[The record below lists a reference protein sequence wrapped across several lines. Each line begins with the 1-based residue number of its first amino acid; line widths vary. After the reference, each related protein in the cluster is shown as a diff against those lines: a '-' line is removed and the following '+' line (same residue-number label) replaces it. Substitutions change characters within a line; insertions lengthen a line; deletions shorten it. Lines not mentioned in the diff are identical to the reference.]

1 MHRCGKKGAAAVF
14 IVLIGTTVIAACT
27 VIGNAVFAN
36 LKTAACDAALN
47 IGCRSV
53 LSEFDR
59 RLKNDYQIFAYKNSE
74 NDIENKLENYIELN
88 LSECIKPFRAGEVSV
103 RAQNAEYAITKPDI
117 FGEQAVAAG
126 KLCAAGVSYVE
137 RRGKAALATHS
148 VKNEAMIRSLPSQGK
163 NLKLI
168 NLEGFDVNG
177 AVADKVSNTYF
188 ENKYIIET
196 FGSRFERPLSR
207 YAYFDYE
214 VEYILSGKLDEAA
227 GLKHV
232 RERILALREPLNAAH
247 IVADPS
253 KMAAIEKYIATLPPG
268 ASVVGTAVIVALWAS
283 AESENDVN
291 MLLDGKKVALYKTK
305 QQWALSLENA
315 VKMIFGGE
323 NYTEPV
329 DKKGQEYEDY
339 LMMLLYLEDRETKLV
354 RTMDLIQL
362 NLRASYNSSLLLKEF
377 YTGFHVSADV
387 DGREYSYVHTY

>member
-1 MHRCGKKGAAAVF
+1 
-14 IVLIGTTVIAACT
+14 
-27 VIGNAVFAN
+27 
-36 LKTAACDAALN
+36 
-47 IGCRSV
+47 
-53 LSEFDR
+53 
-59 RLKNDYQIFAYKNSE
+59 
-74 NDIENKLENYIELN
+74 
-88 LSECIKPFRAGEVSV
+88 
-103 RAQNAEYAITKPDI
+103 
-117 FGEQAVAAG
+117 
-126 KLCAAGVSYVE
+126 
-137 RRGKAALATHS
+137 
-148 VKNEAMIRSLPSQGK
+148 
-163 NLKLI
+163 
-168 NLEGFDVNG
+168 
-177 AVADKVSNTYF
+177 
-188 ENKYIIET
+188 
-196 FGSRFERPLSR
+196 
-207 YAYFDYE
+207 
-214 VEYILSGKLDEAA
+214 
-227 GLKHV
+227 
-232 RERILALREPLNAAH
+232 
-247 IVADPS
+247 
-253 KMAAIEKYIATLPPG
+253 MAAIEKYIATLPPG